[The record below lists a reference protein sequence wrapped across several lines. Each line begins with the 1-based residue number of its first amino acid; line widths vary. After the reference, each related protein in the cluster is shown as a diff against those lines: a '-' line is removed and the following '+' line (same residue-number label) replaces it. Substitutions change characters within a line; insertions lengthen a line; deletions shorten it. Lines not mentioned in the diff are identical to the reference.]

1 MNKYGQTLSS
11 LSPPVFLKHTHANN
25 QILYYARFVQGGD
38 VESESKRITEIFIIS
53 HNWDCL
59 KYAAFI

>member
-1 MNKYGQTLSS
+1 MFQRLFAEHTQMNKYGQTLSS

-38 VESESKRITEIFIIS
+38 VEWESKRITEIFM
-53 HNWDCL
+53 
-59 KYAAFI
+59 